1 MVAGSGV
8 REPAGGQWFGNAVL
22 VEPDARAFTSVLCQ
36 MQRDPCRLDL
46 MGREAALFAARHY
59 TLELLANNYDR
70 IYASLLVNE
79 PGMAS
84 AATSA

>member
-1 MVAGSGV
+1 
-8 REPAGGQWFGNAVL
+8 
-22 VEPDARAFTSVLCQ
+22 
-36 MQRDPCRLDL
+36 